1 MDNNVKFKP
10 VRMFHPG
17 ITLREKLEELG
28 MSVKEFAL
36 RSSKPE
42 KTINAVLNGDSSIT
56 PEMSVAFEQ
65 ITMIPA
71 RVWLNIQRGYD
82 EYIARKKREEIYK
95 DKTTIAWTKSFPY
108 AEISRLEWVPST
120 RIMSEKIENL
130 FAFFKITSVKAWENY
145 YLNQEL
151 KSAFRISLAGTKN
164 PYSIS
169 VWLRKG
175 ELLASEMTTKN
186 PYSEALLKDKLPQML
201 SLVQEQPT
209 DFAILLKELCSE
221 AGVKLIY
228 VNYITHAPINGC
240 ARWIEDTP
248 CIQMTDKQ
256 KRNDIF
262 WFSFFHEIGH
272 ILLHGK
278 KDVFL
283 EDNAYLD
290 QQREKENEADT
301 FASNLL
307 LSKQAE
313 NKIIQEIQ
321 EKHISKNLIKT
332 LAEKYQ
338 THPAIIIGRLQ
349 HKGLL
354 RHDMLNDFMVHISLF
369 DEKQAE

>member
-1 MDNNVKFKP
+1 MNNNEKFKP

-42 KTINAVLNGDSSIT
+42 KTIIAVLNGDSSVT

-82 EYIARKKREEIYK
+82 EYMARKKREEIFK
-95 DKTTIAWTKSFPY
+95 DEKTIAWTKSFPY
-108 AEISRLEWVPST
+108 AEISKLGWVPST
-120 RIMSEKIENL
+120 RIMSERITNL
-130 FAFFKITSVKAWENY
+130 FAFFKVTSVKAWENY
-145 YLNQEL
+145 FLNQEL
-151 KSAFRISLAGTKN
+151 KSAFRISLAGSKN
-164 PYSIS
+164 PYAIS

-175 ELLASEMTTKN
+175 EILASEMTTKN
-186 PYSEALLKDKLPQML
+186 AYSEALLKDKLPQML
-201 SLVQEQPT
+201 SLVKEQPA
-209 DFAILLKELCSE
+209 DFAIRLRDLCSE

-283 EDNAYLD
+283 EDSAYLD

-307 LSKQAE
+307 LSKQTE
-313 NKIIQEIQ
+313 NEIIQEIQ
-321 EKHISKNLIKT
+321 EKQISKRLIEMM
-332 LAEKYQ
+332 AEKYQ

-354 RHDMLNDFMVHISLF
+354 RHDMLNECMVHISLF
-369 DEKQAE
+369 DKRQLK